1 MKKSILYALA
11 LVLICVFQSC
21 TKKTAEDA
29 IIVSNTIVFGQVD
42 GMKINKYETNNFG
55 LISLDLNGD
64 GLKDLVSNTEY
75 VGSANLGHDFV
86 TTLKCNHN
94 NILLLGDVIQQE
106 RFLHVDSTFYLEN
119 NTIWIEWTYTCQQSF
134 ETDFLISITEKLSNI
149 DHDSGDSYGTDNSF
163 MSTEVC
169 LKNWSYQ
176 TSLFDSIDGVNYYY
190 WYTTLNDCDYF
201 PKEEEKYI
209 GFKIKDNNKERL
221 GWIKFVLHNDG
232 IELLETAIQQ

>member
-1 MKKSILYALA
+1 MKKSLLYALA

-42 GMKINKYETNNFG
+42 GMKINKYENNNSRH
-55 LISLDLNGD
+55 LSLDFNGD
-64 GLKDLVSNTEY
+64 GLIDLESNTEL

-119 NTIWIEWTYTCQQSF
+119 NTIWIERTYTCQQSS
-134 ETDFLISITEKLSNI
+134 ETDYLISITEKLSNI
-149 DHDSGDSYGTDNSF
+149 DHDSGDSYGPDNSF

-176 TSLFDSIDGVNYYY
+176 TSLFDSIDGINYCYR
-190 WYTTLNDCDYF
+190 YTTLNDCDYF
-201 PKEEEKYI
+201 PMEEEKYI
-209 GFKIKDNNKERL
+209 GFIIKDNNRERL
-221 GWIKFVLHNDG
+221 GWIKIVLHNNC